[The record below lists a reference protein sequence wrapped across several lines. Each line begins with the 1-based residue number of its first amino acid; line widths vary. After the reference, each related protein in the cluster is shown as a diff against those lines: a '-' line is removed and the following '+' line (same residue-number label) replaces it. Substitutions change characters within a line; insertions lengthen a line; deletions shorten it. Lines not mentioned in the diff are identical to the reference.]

1 MNRSTHW
8 NNIHGTKAPDQVS
21 WFQAEPAL
29 SLELI
34 QQAAPARDSSI
45 IDVGAG
51 ASTLVDAL
59 LRSGY
64 HRITVLDISA
74 AALASAQHRIAN
86 VHPDEAST
94 VIWRN
99 DDLLTATLPTSAFD
113 VWHDRAAFH
122 FLTDPADRARYREQ
136 LRHAVRPG
144 GHVIVATFAED
155 GPTKCS
161 GLDVVR
167 YSPATLRG
175 ELGDDFKLADSRR
188 EEHHTPWG
196 ATQLFTYCLF
206 EYEPGLHRL

>member
-1 MNRSTHW
+1 MSHSSHW
-8 NNIHGTKAPDQVS
+8 DNIHSTKAPDQVS

-34 QQAAPARDSSI
+34 QQAAPERDSSI

-64 HRITVLDISA
+64 HCITVLDISA
-74 AALASAQHRIAN
+74 AALASAQHRVASGF
-86 VHPDEAST
+86 PDEPPA
-94 VIWRN
+94 VIWRT
-99 DDLLTATLPTSAFD
+99 DDLLTATLPASAFD
-113 VWHDRAAFH
+113 VWHDRAVFH
-122 FLTDPADRARYREQ
+122 FLTDPVDRARYLDQ
-136 LRHAVRPG
+136 VRHAVKPG

-175 ELGDDFKLADSRR
+175 ELGDDFDLADSRR

-206 EYEPGLHRL
+206 RYKPSHQRL